1 MRKLIIPAFALAA
14 AVLLA
19 SFMPRSGGTADAP
32 SLDPHAMT
40 IASPALPTDAQP
52 DAF

>member
-1 MRKLIIPAFALAA
+1 MRKLVLSAFALAA

-19 SFMPRSGGTADAP
+19 SFTPSFRGDAP
-32 SLDPHAMT
+32 SVDPAAMT
-40 IASPALPTDAQP
+40 LASPALPTSPQP